1 MVDRLL
7 GSRCPEAMASQ
18 RQRHPELG
26 LNSGSSAVT
35 STHPPT
41 HPYRHHGMGAALAFA
56 ACLRVASPRL
66 LKGAERRFV
75 GLAQCYPGNL
85 SPASREPSEKQREF
99 LLHFS

>member
-1 MVDRLL
+1 MVDRLV
-7 GSRCPEAMASQ
+7 GSPCPEAMASQ

-26 LNSGSSAVT
+26 LNSGASAVT
-35 STHPPT
+35 STHP
-41 HPYRHHGMGAALAFA
+41 YQHHGMVAALAFA

-85 SPASREPSEKQREF
+85 SPASRERLEKQREF
-99 LLHFS
+99 LQHFS